1 MTRNTQFNTLLLEVA
16 DGIATVTLN
25 RPEVLNAVNTE
36 MREDFLSLMDRLFF
50 DDAIRVVIF
59 TGAGKAFSA
68 GADISH
74 FEKEWHGSLFRAFS
88 RKMAGFFDDLEA
100 LEKPVIA
107 AINGAA
113 TGMGLDLA
121 LACDLRFASTEA
133 TMGFRQNAI
142 GLIPS
147 LGGCVRF
154 ARLIGIARAKE
165 LIFTGAM
172 ISAEEAERIGLVNRV
187 YAPERLLPETR
198 AFAETLLQRAP
209 QALGLAKRLLNTVVD
224 MDHYSGIIME
234 DLAQSILMQ
243 SEDHREGLRAF
254 REKRKPQFKGR

>member
-1 MTRNTQFNTLLLEVA
+1 MEFQTLKLDLTE
-16 DGIATVTLN
+16 GIATVTLN
-25 RPEVLNAVNTE
+25 RPDVLNAVNMD
-36 MREDFLSLMDRLFF
+36 MRQDFLALMDRLFF
-50 DDAIRVVIF
+50 DESIRVVIF
-59 TGAGKAFSA
+59 TGAGRAFSA

-121 LACDLRFASTEA
+121 LACDVRFAARGA

-154 ARLIGIARAKE
+154 ARLIGMARAKE
-165 LIFTGAM
+165 LIFTGRM
-172 ISAEEAERIGLVNRV
+172 ISAEEAQQMGLVNRV
-187 YAPERLLPETR
+187 FPEDQLMPETM
-198 AFAETLLQRAP
+198 AFARKLLQQPP

-224 MDHYSGIIME
+224 VDHYSGIILE
-234 DLAQSILMQ
+234 DLAQSILTQ

-254 REKRKPQFKGR
+254 REKRKPVFRGR